1 MSTDVSSAQ
10 ADTGAPGRIG
20 RVPKYYRIKQRLLQ
34 MTDERAPGA
43 PMPAERLLAVEFRTS
58 RTTIRRAL
66 QELVGEGRLDRIQG
80 KGTFVARPKVSRTLQ
95 LTSYTEDMRAQG
107 LHPTSEVLEIG
118 YIAAGAE
125 LAALLEVEPRDKV
138 LRIERLR
145 LAGGEPMAIEATHL
159 SDRRFPGCAATS
171 AGTPRSTPRS
181 PRCTGYGRRRPTRPS
196 RPPRRHPGRRGC
208 SPRTWG
214 CRCCCCPV
222 TRGTRPERR
231 WSGSARCTGGALQI
245 HGDADAAGSL
255 TGRFPLNTP
264 SAKGCSAAAPK
275 GHSLTRPIG
284 PVQHPSGLNHSW
296 RVPPDNRRVR
306 NPARRHRMA
315 ESSHPRLLRWA
326 HSVLQPGFGGTTVP
340 DWVRRRISEGLASV
354 VLFGRNIHGP
364 EQVAALTAALYAENL
379 ELVVAVDEEAGDVTR
394 LEARTGASRPGNLAL
409 GTLDDIDVTEQ
420 VARDVGRELHGLGIT
435 LNYAPSAD
443 VNTNPLNPVI
453 GVRSF
458 GARPDV
464 VSRHAAAWVRGLQS
478 AGVAACA
485 KHFPGH
491 GDTVVD
497 SHLGLPR
504 VSADARTLALTALPL
519 FIAAMDAGV
528 RAVMTAHLLVPAYD
542 DRWPA
547 TLSRP
552 VMGDLLRGELGFTGL
567 IVTDA
572 VEMGAVADRY
582 GVPGAAVRAVTAGAD
597 AVSVGGGSAGEET
610 TALLAD
616 ALVDAVLDGRLP
628 ERRIAEAAGRVEEFA
643 AWAAALRRDAPG
655 PSGVIGTSGLG
666 LAAARRAVR
675 VHRRPGRDSGFPLVG
690 TPHVVELSP
699 RPPPPSTPPPR
710 GAWRNRCGH
719 CARAPRPYG
728 WVNSNSRST
737 KPSCWNGS
745 YCVRRTAVRWSWWS
759 GTPPATAGCPAR
771 SPVWSAAG
779 PTPSSWRW
787 AFPRAGAPARS
798 IWRRTARRAC
808 RVSPPPRC

>member
-1 MSTDVSSAQ
+1 
-10 ADTGAPGRIG
+10 
-20 RVPKYYRIKQRLLQ
+20 
-34 MTDERAPGA
+34 
-43 PMPAERLLAVEFRTS
+43 
-58 RTTIRRAL
+58 
-66 QELVGEGRLDRIQG
+66 
-80 KGTFVARPKVSRTLQ
+80 
-95 LTSYTEDMRAQG
+95 
-107 LHPTSEVLEIG
+107 
-118 YIAAGAE
+118 
-125 LAALLEVEPRDKV
+125 
-138 LRIERLR
+138 
-145 LAGGEPMAIEATHL
+145 
-159 SDRRFPGCAATS
+159 
-171 AGTPRSTPRS
+171 
-181 PRCTGYGRRRPTRPS
+181 
-196 RPPRRHPGRRGC
+196 
-208 SPRTWG
+208 
-214 CRCCCCPV
+214 
-222 TRGTRPERR
+222 
-231 WSGSARCTGGALQI
+231 
-245 HGDADAAGSL
+245 
-255 TGRFPLNTP
+255 
-264 SAKGCSAAAPK
+264 
-275 GHSLTRPIG
+275 
-284 PVQHPSGLNHSW
+284 
-296 RVPPDNRRVR
+296 
-306 NPARRHRMA
+306 MA

-326 HSVLQPGFGGTTVP
+326 HSVLQPGFEGTTAP

-364 EQVAALTAALYAENL
+364 EQVAALTAALYAENP

-420 VARDVGRELHGLGIT
+420 VARDVGRELHGLGVT

-504 VSADARTLALTALPL
+504 VSADAGTLALTALPP

-552 VMGDLLRGELGFTGL
+552 VVGDLLRGELGFTGL

-582 GVPGAAVRAVTAGAD
+582 GVPGAAVRAVAAGAD
-597 AVSVGGGSAGEET
+597 AVCVGGGSTGEET

-616 ALVDAVLDGRLP
+616 ALVDAVRDGRLP
-628 ERRIAEAAGRVEEFA
+628 ERRLAEAAGRVEEFA
-643 AWAAALRRDAPG
+643 RWAGTLRRDAPG
-655 PSGVIGTSGLG
+655 PSGVLGTSGLG

-675 VHRRPGRDSGFPLVG
+675 VHQQPGRDTGFPLVG

-699 RPPPPSTPPPR
+699 ATTPAIDPTTPWGVAEPLRTMCPGTTSVRLSEQQLQGGEVELLDRLVLRPADGRPLVVVVR
-710 GAWRNRCGH
+710 DA
-719 CARAPRPYG
+719 ARYG
-728 WVNSNSRST
+728 WMSRALT
-737 KPSCWNGS
+737 GL
-745 YCVRRTAVRWSWWS
+745 VRSRPDAFVVEMGVPAGRRPGAVYL
-759 GTPPATAGCPAR
+759 ATH
-771 SPVWSAAG
+771 
-779 PTPSSWRW
+779 
-787 AFPRAGAPARS
+787 GA
-798 IWRRTARRAC
+798 T
-808 RVSPPPRC
+808 RVSGIAAAEVLTGRTGPS